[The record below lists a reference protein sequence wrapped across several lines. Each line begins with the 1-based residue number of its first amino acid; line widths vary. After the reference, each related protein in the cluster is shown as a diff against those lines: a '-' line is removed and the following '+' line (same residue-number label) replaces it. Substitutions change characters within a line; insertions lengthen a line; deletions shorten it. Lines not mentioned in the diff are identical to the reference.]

1 VVPVLHGR
9 ASAWFEREGVLEK
22 AIEHATAA
30 KDHERAGQLIA
41 RHWFGYVT
49 TGQTATVRRW
59 LDALPED
66 FVARTAP
73 LTSMEAWI
81 CALQG
86 ARKKT
91 KRFLMLAEDCRYQG
105 NLPDGTPSVE
115 AGVTLVRGFFG
126 YGGVG
131 EWVEEAERA
140 TRMESGRDSLRTA
153 LARIGLG
160 MGQYCSGDVEGAR
173 ILLEEGLGLTASNQ
187 PVLRVAMLSFLSFAV
202 LDEGRLNGA
211 GVRAILGLYP
221 DAGVFPD
228 LLERQERKLRKFR
241 PNRAGSMDGQL
252 TERELEV
259 LRLLHTELSVSELGK
274 QLYVAPSTVKSHVK
288 SVYRKLGVSSRK
300 EAVEQAYARRLI

>member
-1 VVPVLHGR
+1 M
-9 ASAWFEREGVLEK
+9 
-22 AIEHATAA
+22 AA
-30 KDHERAGQLIA
+30 KDYERAGQLIA
-41 RHWFGYVT
+41 RHWFGYVA

-59 LDALPED
+59 LDALPKD

-73 LTSMEAWI
+73 LTIVEAWI

-86 ARKKT
+86 ARKET
-91 KRFLMLAEDCRYQG
+91 ERFLMLAEDCHYQG

-115 AGVTLVRGFFG
+115 AGVTLVRG
-126 YGGVG
+126 VG

-140 TRMESGRDSLRTA
+140 TRMESGRDSPRAA

-160 MGQYCSGDVEGAR
+160 MGRYCSGDVEGTR
-173 ILLEEGLGLTASNQ
+173 ILLEEGLGFTASNQ
-187 PVLRVAMLSFLSFAV
+187 PVLRIAMLSFSSFAV
-202 LDEGRLNGA
+202 LDEGHLNGA
-211 GVRAILGLYP
+211 EVRAILGLYP

-241 PNRAGSMDGQL
+241 PSRAGSMNGQL
-252 TERELEV
+252 TERGLEV

-300 EAVEQAYARRLI
+300 EALEQAYARRLI

>member
-1 VVPVLHGR
+1 
-9 ASAWFEREGVLEK
+9 VLEK

-30 KDHERAGQLIA
+30 KDHERAGQIIA
-41 RHWFGYVT
+41 RHWFGYVA

-73 LTSMEAWI
+73 LTIVEAWI

-86 ARKKT
+86 ARKET
-91 KRFLMLAEDCRYQG
+91 KRFLMLAEDCHYQG

-140 TRMESGRDSLRTA
+140 TRMETGRDSPRTA

-160 MGQYCSGDVEGAR
+160 MGRYCSGDVAGAR

-187 PVLRVAMLSFLSFAV
+187 PVLRVAMLSFAV
-202 LDEGRLNGA
+202 LDEGHLNGA
-211 GVRAILGLYP
+211 EVRAILGLYP
-221 DAGVFPD
+221 DADVFPD
-228 LLERQERKLRKFR
+228 HLERQERKLRKFR

-274 QLYVAPSTVKSHVK
+274 QLYVAPSAVKSHVK
-288 SVYRKLGVSSRK
+288 SVYRKLGVSWRK
-300 EAVEQAYARRLI
+300 EAVEQAYARRPI